1 MGYREIIPPERLQEF
16 EELGES
22 EVQVRLDAGL
32 YSGNH
37 KEFAILFIKLCE
49 SERESDEQAPETVVR
64 AYETWLEQI
73 ILGVLIAVIA
83 AAVLFWLG
91 LI

>member
-1 MGYREIIPPERLQEF
+1 MGYREKIPLERLEEF
-16 EELGES
+16 EKIGES
-22 EVQVRLDAGL
+22 EVQAKLDASL

-37 KEFAILFIKLCE
+37 KKFAILFIKLCE
-49 SERESDEQAPETVVR
+49 SEREPDEQAPDTVTR
-64 AYETWLEQI
+64 GYETWLQQI